1 MGWVPPSN
9 ISLNPYQSWLGLGIQ
24 HARSINAD
32 RYAEILETTGTT
44 SPSERKHQ
52 NTLRRL
58 WWCCVI
64 LDRISP
70 LSARFSVQITHERF
84 DFKTAVPLS
93 MADLEDEIYRS
104 RVSSTAAKQRQIF
117 LFTRFLELMITMTD
131 VLTLASPFEHPA
143 QSRRSSPD
151 DDHLT
156 IEQSE
161 NAMRGWYAQTA
172 ARFPPYGD
180 GTMKQP
186 DTNGDTDKSLV
197 LHTNLMYI
205 YYQ

>member
-9 ISLNPYQSWLGLGIQ
+9 ISLNPYKSWLGLGIQ

-32 RYAEILETTGTT
+32 RYAETLETTGTT
-44 SPSERKHQ
+44 SLSERKHQ
-52 NTLRRL
+52 NVLRRL

-64 LDRISP
+64 LDRICP
-70 LSARFSVQITHERF
+70 LSTRFSFQITHERF
-84 DFKTAVPLS
+84 NFKSTVPLG

-104 RVSSTAAKQRQIF
+104 RVSTTAVKQRQIV
-117 LFTRFLELMITMTD
+117 LFSRFLELMITMTD
-131 VLTLASPFEHPA
+131 VLTLAFPFEDSA

-151 DDHLT
+151 DDHLN
-156 IEQSE
+156 IEKSK
-161 NAMRGWYAQTA
+161 NAMRDWYARTA

-180 GTMKQP
+180 GTKKQP
-186 DTNGDTDKSLV
+186 DKNRDTDKSLV